1 MESHAHQG
9 IWGEEFHFLP
19 FVSIMGASTI
29 GAVNA
34 SMAMARDGVPGTV
47 GIIFLI
53 AWGIVTCMLLVAGN
67 QLFCRKNL
75 ASKLNRTAV
84 ARTGSGA
91 VCVLVTLFAVWGTYS
106 AVSSVSGAQART
118 VVAAPATTPEQTQ
131 TTAPLQVMIAKTTG
145 AGSVH
150 YQTSS
155 KPYLAEGELPAP
167 IAPPAGELVSLP
179 EPASIIPS
187 QQDTFGEQD
196 AAEASVASK
205 PSRKITTKR
214 PIRKITK
221 PSGPKTIVATPTKPV
236 TFSTV
241 DSAAAPAP
249 TNQLR
254 DLNNIQSGSNFSGNG
269 SSGCSSKTCLEKDA
283 NR

>member
-1 MESHAHQG
+1 MDSHAHQG
-9 IWGEEFHFLP
+9 IWGDEFHFLP

-47 GIIFLI
+47 GIIFLF
-53 AWGIVTCMLLVAGN
+53 AWAIVTCMLLVAGN
-67 QLFCRKNL
+67 QLFCRKRL

-118 VVAAPATTPEQTQ
+118 VVAAPSAPQKPQTRS
-131 TTAPLQVMIAKTTG
+131 PLQAVAAKSSG

-150 YQTSS
+150 YQTSN
-155 KPYLAEGELPAP
+155 KPYRATGTLPAP
-167 IAPPAGELVSLP
+167 IAPPVQELTSLP
-179 EPASIIPS
+179 KPASIIPS
-187 QQDTFGEQD
+187 QQNATTTVQD
-196 AAEASVASK
+196 SEATAAPK
-205 PSRKITTKR
+205 RKATKKR
-214 PIRKITK
+214 RIRKQRK
-221 PSGPKTIVATPTKPV
+221 PNQPKSILAKPAKPV
-236 TFSTV
+236 SFPTV

-254 DLNNIQSGSNFSGNG
+254 DLSNIQSGSNFSGNG
-269 SSGCSSKTCLEKDA
+269 NNGCSSKSCRA
-283 NR
+283 NDLNR